1 MKRKA
6 AISAEALMSEN
17 ANPGSTSHS
26 HGTSKAG
33 QVSKKRR

>member
-17 ANPGSTSHS
+17 ANPGSSNL
-26 HGTSKAG
+26 GNGNQK
-33 QVSKKRR
+33 KKRR

>member
-17 ANPGSTSHS
+17 ANPGGGSQTHS
-26 HGTSKAG
+26 GNKSG